1 MTTTERQ
8 AGKESS
14 GQRVADWFDGRLG
27 THSLGKKY
35 LRKVFPDHWSF
46 LLGEICLYSFVIL
59 ILTGVYLTLFFHPSM
74 NEVTYHG
81 SYVPLNGVRMS
92 EAYASTLDI
101 SFDVRGGLLIRQIH
115 HWAALIFIAGML
127 MHMMRH
133 FFTGSFRRPR
143 EVNWLFG
150 WTLLFLGLFEG
161 LFGYSLPDD
170 LLSGTGMRFVDGAIL
185 SVPIVGTYLSF
196 FLFGGE
202 FPGHDIIGRF
212 YSLHIL
218 VIPGIMAALV
228 VAHLILVVYHKHT
241 QFPGPGKTERNV
253 VGAPFMPVY
262 MAKAGGFFFLVFGVI
277 ALISAVASINP
288 VWSYGP
294 YRADQVSTGAQ
305 PDWYLGFAEGLV
317 RIMPGWE
324 INIAGHTL
332 VLGVLIPIVVFPLL
346 LIFIGV
352 YPFLESWITGDK
364 REHHLLDRPRN
375 RPIRTSIGTAW
386 ISIYLILLAGGG
398 NDIVATRFHLSINT
412 VTWAVRIALFVVPVI
427 VFVATRRICLGL
439 QLRDRE
445 LVLHGRETGVIKRL
459 PHGEYV
465 ELHRPLSPAELHTL
479 TQHEQ
484 PRPLE
489 LGPAEDENGVPS
501 PNRRMPMLRLR
512 ARLSRALYGEGTQV
526 AKPTAEEYREAHR
539 SNEHPAVERPI
550 AENPASEQQAAEH
563 HAVEQPSEK
572 RQMREHQV
580 SGRQVSEA
588 GPPDG

>member
-1 MTTTERQ
+1 MTTTEQPGTAPQPASRP
-8 AGKESS
+8 AGKASS
-14 GQRVADWFDGRLG
+14 GERVADWFDGRLG
-27 THSLGKKY
+27 VYSLGRQY

-46 LLGEICLYSFVIL
+46 LLGEICLYSFVVL

-115 HWAALIFIAGML
+115 HWSALIFLAAML

-133 FFTGSFRRPR
+133 FFTGSFRKPR

-150 WTLLFLGLFEG
+150 WTLLLLGLFEG

-170 LLSGTGMRFVDGAIL
+170 LLSGTGLRFVDGALL
-185 SVPIVGTYLSF
+185 SMPVVGTYLSF
-196 FLFGGE
+196 FTFGGE
-202 FPGHDIIGRF
+202 FPGHDIVARF

-218 VIPGIMAALV
+218 LIPGIMAALV
-228 VAHLILVVYHKHT
+228 VAHILLVVYHKHT
-241 QFPGPGKTERNV
+241 QFAGPGKTERNV

-277 ALISAVASINP
+277 ALISAVATINP
-288 VWSYGP
+288 VWVYGP

-317 RIMPGWE
+317 RVMPGWE
-324 INIAGHTL
+324 ITAAGHTL
-332 VLGVLIPIVVFPLL
+332 NLGVLIPVVVFPLL
-346 LIFIGV
+346 LVFVAV
-352 YPFLESWITGDK
+352 YPFLESWITGDR

-386 ISIYLILLAGGG
+386 ISLYLILLAGGG
-398 NDIVATRFHLSINT
+398 NDIVATRFHLSINA
-412 VTWAVRIALFVVPVI
+412 VTWSVRIALFVVPAV
-427 VFVATRRICLGL
+427 VFVVTRRICLGL
-439 QLRDRE
+439 QRRDRE

-465 ELHRPLSPAELHTL
+465 EAHRPLSPAELHTL
-479 TQHEQ
+479 TAHEE
-484 PRPLE
+484 PAPLE
-489 LGPAEDENGVPS
+489 LGPAQDMNGVPNGAPRS
-501 PNRRMPMLRLR
+501 LRLR
-512 ARLSRALYGEGTQV
+512 AALSRRLYGEGTRV
-526 AKPTAEEYREAHR
+526 EKPTAEEYEEARRH
-539 SNEHPAVERPI
+539 
-550 AENPASEQQAAEH
+550 
-563 HAVEQPSEK
+563 
-572 RQMREHQV
+572 
-580 SGRQVSEA
+580 
-588 GPPDG
+588 